1 MKSLK
6 NISSLSIAQKRNM
19 FISVWLSMVAIIM
32 KCRLE
37 CTEKC
42 FFVGCRMKVHVIK
55 FVLSIMF
62 FVLLES
68 YSQILYKIINKFTA
82 NWSSKYYPVSFE
94 STMYEVQ
101 YKKCAFWQST
111 LPEDNR
117 FNLESYCIESF
128 I

>member
-37 CTEKC
+37 CTEEC

-55 FVLSIMF
+55 FFLSIMF

-68 YSQILYKIINKFTA
+68 YSQILYNIINKFTA
-82 NWSSKYYPVSFE
+82 N
-94 STMYEVQ
+94 
-101 YKKCAFWQST
+101 
-111 LPEDNR
+111 
-117 FNLESYCIESF
+117 
-128 I
+128 